1 MLGSY
6 QLDEG
11 EALRIRVRPPE
22 TRYWN
27 LTAETRWHEIYN
39 YLTRPTSR
47 TLEDVE
53 YDADGTVEFLVS
65 HVDNGHPN
73 WIDTSGHAFGFLTLR
88 WLDVKH
94 EDVPMPET
102 AVVRLADLG
111 ADGR

>member
-6 QLDEG
+6 QIADD
-11 EALRIRVRPPE
+11 EALLITVQPPQ

-53 YDADGTVEFLVS
+53 YADDGSVEFLVAHES
-65 HVDNGHPN
+65 HGHPN
-73 WIDTSGHAFGFLTLR
+73 WIDTSGHNFGFLTLR
-88 WLDVKH
+88 WLDAKQDNVPLPNVKL
-94 EDVPMPET
+94 VK
-102 AVVRLADLG
+102 LNQLSL
-111 ADGR
+111 